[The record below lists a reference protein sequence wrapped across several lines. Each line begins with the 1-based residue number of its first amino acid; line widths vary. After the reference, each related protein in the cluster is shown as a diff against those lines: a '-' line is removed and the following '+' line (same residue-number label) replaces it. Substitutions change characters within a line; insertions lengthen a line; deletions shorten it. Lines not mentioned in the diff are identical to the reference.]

1 MKKFLSIFIILS
13 TIIFLPLF
21 FYNNKINENKIEINI
36 NPDIYSSI
44 LPYTSFPFEFQHN
57 IYSTLD
63 KKPLIQGSGVVD
75 IVDSCNLYASYTG
88 SLYKINYLANNNI
101 IYSQTIKRET
111 STKTDWEKILPS
123 TSNHNSVLLSLLG
136 NDSNILCSLPNLS
149 KVIKKTNSTYQVDKY
164 LYKDILFST
173 YKKNRDNNRNLNLDK
188 ELINFSVDAL
198 LSKNVFLEIEK
209 LDSITIKISILY
221 KDNILLEDLVLRVKK
236 DVQIPTL
243 DKLT

>member
-88 SLYKINYLANNNI
+88 SLYKVNYLANNNI

-123 TSNHNSVLLSLLG
+123 TSNHNSILLSLLG

-149 KVIKKTNSTYQVDKY
+149 KVIKKTNNTYQVDKN

-188 ELINFSVDAL
+188 ELINFSVDTL

-243 DKLT
+243 DKLK